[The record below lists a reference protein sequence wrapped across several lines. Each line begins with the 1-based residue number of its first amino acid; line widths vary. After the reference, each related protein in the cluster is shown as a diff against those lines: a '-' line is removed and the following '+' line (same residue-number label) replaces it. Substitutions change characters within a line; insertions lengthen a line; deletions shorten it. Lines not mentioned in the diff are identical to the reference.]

1 MMSPEEALVSVAQT
15 MLRVRHPD
23 GAISREEIAAIVDEF
38 AKAMPDGL
46 GPEARQRI
54 ITELETRVVIKV
66 GKPTRIVDHRGH
78 VPWYVGEQ
86 KSNRRFFQRYVE
98 LLGQDQGW
106 PQAAID
112 ALDESTD
119 AIMEEIEDPER
130 DGPWDRRGLVVG
142 HVQFGKTAN
151 YAGLACKAVDAGYKL
166 TIVLAGMHNAL
177 RQQTQRR
184 LDRDFLGYISTSNQ
198 NGQGF
203 SRIGVGLIDG
213 SVHAEHLT
221 TQASNGDFSRAV
233 ADHVGVGVQQR
244 PVLLVV
250 KKNASILRNLNTWVR
265 EILATR
271 GDTES
276 RPLLVIDDE
285 ADQASVD
292 TGQQEFDE
300 ADAPDP
306 DYEPKRINGQIRR
319 LLFAFSRSAYVAYT
333 ATPFANIL
341 IHDAAVAN
349 EYGDDLFPRSF
360 IINLPAPSNYVGPD
374 LVFGVGEDGAEGA
387 PDPLPL
393 IRHVDQE
400 SEGWIALGHKK
411 DFIPLYEGDVDW
423 IQPGQNFAV
432 RQDGELH
439 IPPSLEDAILS
450 FVLTCAARA
459 ARGQVTAHNSM
470 LVHVSRFKDVHQHVY
485 RQVGEWLTEL
495 KRTLKYRIDET
506 GLHARMRDLWQSD
519 FVPTSRQV
527 RAMLPDWEL
536 KDTTWRDVERCLADA
551 ADKIRVQVVN
561 SDMRD
566 AIDYEGNAEN
576 GLSIIAIGGD
586 KLSRGLTLEGLSVS
600 YFLRASLMYDSLMQM
615 GRWFGYRPGYVDL
628 CRLYLTP
635 DLEMWF
641 RHVANASEELRSRLD
656 HMAMIGATP
665 EQYGLRIQSH
675 EILLVTAPN
684 KMRHAREFQVSFQGE
699 GKIQTVFFADERSN
713 RQNAERVCAF
723 LSHLGEPEVSPSRE
737 RPDGKRQT
745 WEHTRLWSKVPGAE
759 VAGLLGGMLF
769 PDEARDVNSERL
781 ASYIRAQI
789 GAGELTEWTVAVTA
803 GEGQVLE
810 FAGMTFHTLERSPL
824 DRGRAAGRYIVKTV
838 LAPRDE
844 AIDLNA
850 PEYGRAVELSNQ
862 KRTAKGKSEDDA
874 PDGPEIRRVRGTN
887 PRRGLLLLY
896 PLSPEKAGLEF
907 RIPIFGVV
915 VSFPDSGSG
924 QSVRYRFNT
933 VAERFEMA

>member
-1 MMSPEEALVSVAQT
+1 MMSQEEALVSVGQT
-15 MLRVRHPD
+15 MLRLRHPD
-23 GAISREEIAAIVDEF
+23 GAIGRDEIAAVVDECVNLM
-38 AKAMPDGL
+38 AGGL
-46 GPEARQRI
+46 SPEARQRI
-54 ITELETRVVIKV
+54 VTELETRVVIKV
-66 GKPTRIVDHRGH
+66 GKPTRIVDDRGH
-78 VPWYVGEQ
+78 VPWYLGER
-86 KSNRRFFQRYVE
+86 KTNRRFFQRYVE

-106 PQAAID
+106 AQAAID

-119 AIMEEIEDPER
+119 AIIEEMEDPER
-130 DGPWDRRGLVVG
+130 EGPWDRRGLVVG

-166 TIVLAGMHNAL
+166 IIVLAGMHNAL

-184 LDRDFLGYISTSNQ
+184 LDRDFLGYITTSGL
-198 NGQGF
+198 NGQGLT
-203 SRIGVGLIDG
+203 RIGVGLIDG
-213 SVHAEHLT
+213 SIHAEHLT

-265 EILATR
+265 EILAAR
-271 GDTES
+271 GDTET
-276 RPLLVIDDE
+276 RHLLVIDDE

-300 ADAPDP
+300 ADVPDP

-319 LLFAFSRSAYVAYT
+319 LLSAFSRSAYVAYT

-360 IINLPAPSNYVGPD
+360 IINLPAPSNYVGAD
-374 LVFGVGEDGAEGA
+374 LVFGVGEEGVEGSR
-387 PDPLPL
+387 DPLPL
-393 IRHVDQE
+393 IRHVDQD
-400 SEGWIALGHKK
+400 SEGWIVLGHKK
-411 DFIPLYEGDVDW
+411 EFVPRYNGKD
-423 IQPGQNFAV
+423 
-432 RQDGELH
+432 H

-459 ARGQVTAHNSM
+459 ARDQAHAHNSM
-470 LVHVSRFKDVHQHVY
+470 LVHVSRFKDVHQYVY
-485 RQVGEWLTEL
+485 RQVAEWVTEL
-495 KRTLKYRIDET
+495 KRALKYRIDDT
-506 GLHARMRDLWQSD
+506 GLRSRLRKLWEDD
-519 FVPTSRQV
+519 FAPISREI
-527 RAMLPDWEL
+527 RTRLPDWDL
-536 KDTTWRDVERCLADA
+536 KETTWKDVERQLADA

-561 SDMRD
+561 SDMRE

-628 CRLYLTP
+628 CRLFVTP

-699 GKIQTVFFADERSN
+699 GKIQTVFFADERPN
-713 RQNAERVCAF
+713 RQNADRVCAF
-723 LSHLGEPEVSPSRE
+723 LSHLGSASEPNPSRD
-737 RPDGKRQT
+737 RPGGKRQT

-769 PDEARDVNSERL
+769 PDEARDVNAERL

-789 GAGELTEWTVAVTA
+789 GVGELTEWTVAVMA
-803 GEGQVLE
+803 GDGEVLE
-810 FAGMTFHTLERSPL
+810 FAGITFHTLERTGL
-824 DRGRAAGRYIVKTV
+824 DRGRAAGRYIVKTI

-844 AIDLNA
+844 SIDLDTL
-850 PEYGRAVELSNQ
+850 EYGRAVELSNR
-862 KRTAKGKSEDDA
+862 KRTAKGKAEDDT
-874 PDGPEIRRVRGTN
+874 PDGPEIRRIRGAN

-896 PLSPEKAGLEF
+896 PLSPEKAGLQF
-907 RIPIFGVV
+907 KTPIFGVV